1 MWMISLIIQCI
12 HDPSMFERFQVTS
25 AAYPVASG
33 INHSWSRLSG
43 PTGSLQVVHQSFHIS
58 TWWSSVSVDSG
69 KPSQRHWKCF

>member
-33 INHSWSRLSG
+33 INHSWRM
-43 PTGSLQVVHQSFHIS
+43 
-58 TWWSSVSVDSG
+58 
-69 KPSQRHWKCF
+69 